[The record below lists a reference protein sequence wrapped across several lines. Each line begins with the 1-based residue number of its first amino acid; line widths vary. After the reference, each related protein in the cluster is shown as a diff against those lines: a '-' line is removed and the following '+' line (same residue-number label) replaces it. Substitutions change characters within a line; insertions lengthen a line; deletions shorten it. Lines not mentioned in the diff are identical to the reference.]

1 MSMKENISIR
11 ATTQEKEQI
20 EAYAKMHSVSVSALL
35 KNLFFEK
42 LENEYDLQLI
52 NESSTPYKTPKQPQA
67 CRERCPRQAT

>member
-42 LENEYDLQLI
+42 LENEYDLELI
-52 NESSTPYKTPKQPQA
+52 KEYEENTDGKLYTLEEAKKVLGL
-67 CRERCPRQAT
+67 